1 MKALVTCSE
10 LSDIK
15 FEDFTFDVSPSLF
28 LNHCELELA
37 TEILT
42 EKEIDYDSEWE
53 KFSVDYEVHKSQ
65 ILHRELVDRGI
76 LSIESVFMDD
86 FNSDDMILSPKE
98 FLDKIYLKFQITI
111 FK

>member
-1 MKALVTCSE
+1 MKALVICSKT
-10 LSDIK
+10 SDVK
-15 FEDFTFDVSPSLF
+15 FDDFTFDVSPSLF

-42 EKEIDYDSEWE
+42 QKEIDYDSEWE
-53 KFSVDYEVHKSQ
+53 KFSVDYEIHKSQ

-76 LSIESVFMDD
+76 LDNKSSFMDD

-98 FLDKIYLKFQITI
+98 FIDKIYLKFQITI